1 MTMELHEQ
9 LKVIN
14 KRTHVIIECCY
25 KSKTEF
31 YDGRVETEERI
42 ETLHDGELRDMNFE
56 KFFDAMYYEV
66 DRIYPTKNWKIYI
79 ECHHEY
85 KD

>member
-1 MTMELHEQ
+1 MKLYEQ

-14 KRTHVIIECCY
+14 QRTHVVIECRY
-25 KSKTEF
+25 KNEA
-31 YDGRVETEERI
+31 EEWD

-66 DRIYPTKNWKIYI
+66 DKIYPTKNWKIYI

>member
-1 MTMELHEQ
+1 MKLHEQ

-14 KRTHVIIECCY
+14 KYTSVVIECRY
-25 KSKTEF
+25 KSKTEY
-31 YDGRVETEERI
+31 YDGRVEAEEWI
-42 ETLHDGELRDMNFE
+42 KTLHDGVLHDMDFE

-66 DRIYPTKNWKIYI
+66 DGIYPNGRQICIK
-79 ECHHEY
+79 CHHEY